1 MEIDVNQAIEQI
13 ADKLGVAVSELYPAL
28 YKQTIIDAVMNGV
41 WVLLFAIIIA
51 GFIFGIRFIKR
62 KQDEEE
68 YASDWDWDEPGPAL
82 FLLVGGILTIISLIA
97 IPINISNGLTA
108 LLNPDFYILYWV
120 LKIIAGS

>member
-41 WVLLFAIIIA
+41 WVLVFAIIIA

-68 YASDWDWDEPGPAL
+68 YASDWDWDELVPAL

-108 LLNPDFYILYWV
+108 LLNPDFYILDWV
-120 LKIIAGS
+120 LKRIAGS